1 MNEKDAQNKTVPFLK
16 TKEGEFEVLSYPGGK
31 LEAPP
36 SLMYSMLT
44 LENGSIYVDEN
55 VATIRAF
62 SEYKTEAANWFEI
75 NGKKAQVHKIQP
87 SVLKAI
93 FEHVVEPGEE
103 ETEDTL
109 ASLFGAEETGGQEEE
124 KTPPEE
130 QNVSAQENES
140 HQELEMENAEEQ
152 KKNSEKTEVVPAEEN
167 ISENKPGLSLKASA
181 RKDVETSSPKEK
193 KTNVVGQHKN
203 VPGKQ
208 FNIAEPGEDIKIYS
222 HTTNH
227 VMEAEGPVKDM
238 VLFLSDGNMYVSAN
252 HKRNKDVR
260 YYVSKVTNTA
270 RKTNLNVQVHYV
282 SLDELAEM
290 RYAFGANLVSARF
303 GGGNTSESARLI
315 YNIIRD
321 AVRDGSSDIH
331 IRVEKTK
338 TSVFYRKTGW
348 LRPVQELTREQ
359 GVTICSTALNTMTQE
374 FNVPDSTNKSFEPR
388 KFGNG
393 QFDSLYLPKGLFN
406 IREFNAPTTGG
417 NPDDFTM
424 VLRLQYGSGAD
435 DKVSFESL
443 GYRKDQM
450 DLLEYLAG
458 QKTGI
463 TVFSGPMGSG
473 KSTSLQAM
481 LRYIIATHPV
491 QEGKGIHVVTL
502 EDPVEYIIP
511 GASQISVPGGSFSK
525 AVSAIMRFDVDVLMI
540 GEMRDQETASKGV
553 EMALTGHQVW
563 TTLHANDEI
572 SILRRLADLKVRED
586 LLYDHTIFRGLVTQR
601 LLPLLCESCKI
612 PASEKTVG
620 SEMMKRIRNVLTD
633 GENNQVFVMGDDMG
647 CSACNGLGIRGRTV
661 VAGIV
666 VTDPYM
672 MSLLRSGKFN
682 EARHYIYGEKGC
694 QPMMQ
699 HALNLLLAGKVDPR
713 HVEERIGWLATTW
726 DEDKLSVSRI
736 QSIMGRQ

>member
-1 MNEKDAQNKTVPFLK
+1 MNEKEAQHKTVPFLR

-87 SVLKAI
+87 SILKTI

-109 ASLFGAEETGGQEEE
+109 ASLFGADEDAEREEE
-124 KTPPEE
+124 KPSED
-130 QNVSAQENES
+130 QSASNSDEVPLQ
-140 HQELEMENAEEQ
+140 
-152 KKNSEKTEVVPAEEN
+152 NSEETEEHGEDPEKENPARAKKN
-167 ISENKPGLSLKASA
+167 ISENAHLTVLKTNEQAN
-181 RKDVETSSPKEK
+181 VETGSRKEK
-193 KTNVVGQHKN
+193 KTSFAGQSKN
-203 VPGKQ
+203 IPGKQ
-208 FNIAEPGEDIKIYS
+208 FNPNEPGDDIKIFS

-227 VMEAEGPVKDM
+227 VMEAEGAVKDM

-270 RKTNLNVQVHYV
+270 RKTNLNVHVHYV

-620 SEMMKRIRNVLTD
+620 SEMMKRIRNVLPD

-647 CSACNGLGIRGRTV
+647 CRACNGLGIRGRTV

-672 MSLLRSGKFN
+672 MSLLRGGKFN

-736 QSIMGRQ
+736 QNIMGRH

>member
-1 MNEKDAQNKTVPFLK
+1 MVNEKDAQHRTVPFLR

-87 SVLKAI
+87 SILKTI

-109 ASLFGAEETGGQEEE
+109 ASLFGADEDAEREEE
-124 KTPPEE
+124 KPSED
-130 QNVSAQENES
+130 QSASNSDEVPLQ
-140 HQELEMENAEEQ
+140 
-152 KKNSEKTEVVPAEEN
+152 NSEETEEHGEDPEKENPARAKKN
-167 ISENKPGLSLKASA
+167 ISENAHLTVLKTNEQAN
-181 RKDVETSSPKEK
+181 VETGSRKEK
-193 KTNVVGQHKN
+193 KTSFAGQSKN
-203 VPGKQ
+203 IPGKQ
-208 FNIAEPGEDIKIYS
+208 FNPNEPGDDIKIFS

-227 VMEAEGPVKDM
+227 VMEAEGAVKDM

-601 LLPLLCESCKI
+601 LLPLLCDSCKI
-612 PASEKTVG
+612 PANEKTVG
-620 SEMMKRIRNVLTD
+620 PEMMKRIRNIMTD
-633 GENNQVFVMGDDMG
+633 GESGQVFVMGDDMG
-647 CSACNGLGIRGRTV
+647 CRACNGLGIRGRTV

-672 MSLLRSGKFN
+672 MSLLRGGKFN
-682 EARHYIYGEKGC
+682 EARHYIYGEKEC
-694 QPMMQ
+694 RPMMQ